1 MKLINLSLTGGT
13 REMLKGETDGLL
25 KLPTDTAL
33 LDDPAFRPYV
43 ELYAKVMWAFIF
55 TKWLVA
61 RMARQNFSD
70 PLSTCFDFSMQV
82 GSG

>member
-1 MKLINLSLTGGT
+1 MKLTNLSLTGGT
-13 REMLKGETDGLL
+13 RELLKGETDGLL

-55 TKWLVA
+55 TK
-61 RMARQNFSD
+61 
-70 PLSTCFDFSMQV
+70 
-82 GSG
+82 